1 MDKETLKQLYQNA
14 LIENTA
20 ENQLVAA
27 YNEGVD
33 AMFHQVV
40 YILNQEAKEKEVNC
54 NG

>member
-1 MDKETLKQLYQNA
+1 MDKEILNKLYNNA
-14 LIENTA
+14 VIKNIA
-20 ENQLVAA
+20 DDPLVAA

-40 YILNQEAKEKEVNC
+40 YILNQEAKEKEVAC